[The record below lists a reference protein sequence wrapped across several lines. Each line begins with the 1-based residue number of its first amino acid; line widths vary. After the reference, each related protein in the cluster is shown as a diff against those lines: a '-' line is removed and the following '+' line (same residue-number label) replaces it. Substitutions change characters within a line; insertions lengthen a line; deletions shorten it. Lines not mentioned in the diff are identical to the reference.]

1 MITLPHLPYAL
12 DALEPIL
19 SARTLSFHYEKH
31 HDAYVNKVNALLPTA
46 ENENLEHIIKKA
58 STSSENIGLFQN
70 AAQVW
75 NHTFYWH
82 CLCSPKDH
90 GHLREGNLKKAIEQK
105 FRSVESFVEAF
116 IECALT
122 QFGSGWA
129 WLVKKSDG
137 TVDLRKT
144 GNADLPFLYG
154 EKALFTCD
162 VWEHAYYLDYQNRRK
177 EYVEAILHNITHWE
191 FVEKMYD
198 EPASF

>member
-1 MITLPHLPYAL
+1 MITLPPLPYAL

-31 HDAYVNKVNALLPTA
+31 HDAYVKKVNTILPTA
-46 ENENLEHIIKKA
+46 EDGNLEYIIIKA
-58 STSSENIGLFQN
+58 SKSSEEAALFQN

-82 CLCSPKDH
+82 CLCAPKNH
-90 GHLREGNLKKAIEQK
+90 APLPEGNLKKAIEHK
-105 FRSVESFVEAF
+105 FGTLQNFLEAF
-116 IECALT
+116 TECALT

-144 GNADLPFLYG
+144 GNADLPLLYG
-154 EKALFTCD
+154 ERALFTCD
-162 VWEHAYYLDYQNRRK
+162 VWEHAYYLDYQNKRK
-177 EYVEAILHNITHWE
+177 DYVEAILHNIINWE
-191 FVEKMYD
+191 FMEKMYD
-198 EPASF
+198 EPFSF